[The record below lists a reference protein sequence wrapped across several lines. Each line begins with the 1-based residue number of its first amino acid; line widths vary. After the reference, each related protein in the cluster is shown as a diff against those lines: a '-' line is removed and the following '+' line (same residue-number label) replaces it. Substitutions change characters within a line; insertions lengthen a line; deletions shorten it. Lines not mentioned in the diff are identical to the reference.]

1 MATGYILEKIDEILR
16 RLEKIENEHNITKI
30 ETKNVGVQT
39 HNIIAPIEKKYP
51 FKDFVNGYGTNP

>member
-30 ETKNVGVQT
+30 ETKSIGEIGRAHV
-39 HNIIAPIEKKYP
+39 
-51 FKDFVNGYGTNP
+51 

>member
-30 ETKNVGVQT
+30 ETKSIGVQT
-39 HNIIAPIEKKYP
+39 HNISEPTVKKYP
-51 FKDFVNGYGTNP
+51 FKDFVNGYGTYK